1 VAHDWR
7 RPGTATVIVA
17 VALGLLL
24 RAFPAPVKKPVGDF
38 FLRTAYVPFFALRN
52 WATDVA
58 DLREENLRL
67 KQVLAEASW
76 RWQER
81 EQFAREAERLRALL
95 NRVEN
100 SPRTLRVGGIV
111 GWERRGGRDELIVD
125 MGRIHGIKIHTPVV
139 TEAGLVGKVIDVMDR
154 FARVQLLTDPACR
167 VAVRD
172 SRSGVL
178 GVVRATQD
186 RVLHMAHVGIEFDVV
201 IGDSLITSGI
211 GGIFPEG
218 LHVGTVVEVTQPPD
232 SLLKGIRVDPFA
244 QLQKLDYVF
253 FLHSN
258 DPLPPGAP
266 YSALEEV
273 P

>member
-1 VAHDWR
+1 
-7 RPGTATVIVA
+7 
-17 VALGLLL
+17 LLL
-24 RAFPAPVKKPVGDF
+24 RAFPAPAKKPLADF
-38 FLRTAYVPFFALRN
+38 FLRTAYAPFFALRN

-95 NRVEN
+95 QHTEN

-111 GWERRGGRDELIVD
+111 GWERRGGRDELVVD
-125 MGRIHGIKIHTPVV
+125 MGRIHGLKLHTPVV
-139 TEAGLVGKVIDVMDR
+139 TEAGLVGKVVDVMDR

-178 GVVRATQD
+178 GVVRASPD
-186 RVLHMAHVGIEFDVV
+186 RTLHMAHVAIEFDVQA
-201 IGDSLITSGI
+201 GDSLITSGI
-211 GGIFPEG
+211 GGIFPDG
-218 LHVGTVVEVTQPPD
+218 LHVGIVNEVTRAPD
-232 SLLKGIRVDPFA
+232 SLLLGVRVETFA
-244 QLQKLDYVF
+244 QFQRLDYVF
-253 FLHSN
+253 FLHSEAA
-258 DPLPPGAP
+258 LPPGAP
-266 YSALEEV
+266 YSALEER